1 MAVHP
6 IVTYPDARLRQVAST
21 VETFDAV
28 LGDLCADLDDTMRAA
43 PGIGITAPHIG
54 VGLRVMAVALDDQP
68 AQFFIN
74 PRIISASSELT
85 RYAEGSISMLGVT
98 EEIERPARIQVAYQD
113 RQGSDQVIDA
123 DGLMAVCLQHEI
135 DQLDGI
141 FWLQRLSRLRRERV
155 LKRFE
160 KVRD

>member
-1 MAVHP
+1 MAIHP
-6 IVTYPDARLRQVAST
+6 IVTYPDPRLRQAADA
-21 VETFDAV
+21 VETFDKA
-28 LGDLCADLDDTMRAA
+28 LADLCTDLEETMRAA

-54 VGLRVMAVALDDQP
+54 IGLRVMVVALDGQP
-68 AQFFIN
+68 AQYFIN
-74 PRIISASSELT
+74 PQVISTSDKLA
-85 RYAEGSISMLGVT
+85 RFAEGSISMLGVT
-98 EEIERPARIQVAYQD
+98 EEIERPARVVVAYQD
-113 RQGSDQVIDA
+113 RDGHKQSIDA
-123 DGLMAVCLQHEI
+123 EGLMAVCLQHEI